1 MKTYLIKPGIRQAI
15 AKAGETDVAVAF
27 DGRAWKT
34 EYPAG
39 RPQLLVT
46 APGGRQTPVTVTEE
60 DGMIEGQVPAELL
73 SAPGAYV
80 YQFVW
85 TQGTTQQASNV
96 CDVIILASQL
106 ADTWAN
112 RRHTPEWAERIF
124 QAAEVI
130 EGAMDGAL
138 EARHTALSAAESAA
152 ESRDAAAASAER
164 AAEDAENAA
173 EDAQAAAAKLAEVNE
188 AGAAQTAA
196 IQLKGETTLASIPP
210 DYTALDNEVDDLKS
224 AFEEL
229 GDSVFAEIGE
239 DIEITRSRFIEKTTG
254 INTSNSK
261 RARTGLLDGHKSSV
275 AVGMSNPIYDFFV
288 SYYYENGDISDGT
301 GYIESSE
308 TVAGGSELIYIPSDA
323 KKIVVSFSRV
333 DRAVLTVDDTTA
345 IQAAL
350 SLYTLTDKT
359 LTILGAPADAKVVG
373 EKLTVLERGEK
384 TYTLTPGFTDGV
396 YVYKDNTLVTNSTYS
411 VSDYVDV
418 KPYSKIIM
426 NWYLPSDS
434 AYMVFLDESR
444 ENVVAFYNRSTTPAY
459 GSGEKT
465 IPIPEGAA
473 WFRTSQRTDNLS
485 SFSLSGTFPYIEKTK
500 ELLSATEPVEELPCS
515 TIIRDGGFCK
525 IFKTIGVV
533 GDSLSSGSM
542 HPPESGPSTGGEDEI
557 VVDKIWYSWIQQMA
571 RYTGSTAINFSVGGL
586 GARSLRFST
595 AAGATQIRANLQNS
609 ENMCNAYF
617 IAMGHNDKTY
627 MDNHSEYTIGSNAD
641 IDPSDK
647 DNNPDTY
654 CGNIGW
660 IISAIKQVAPGAKI
674 FIITMKA
681 KSAFGALNDALRT
694 IPEVFNTDENRTVYL
709 LDMET
714 YAPKIESS
722 WEYLNGHGSPQGY
735 LNYSWQI
742 SSYVDWYIRHY
753 QNEFK
758 LTAFF
763 Q

>member
-1 MKTYLIKPGIRQAI
+1 MA
-15 AKAGETDVAVAF
+15 DVAKIKLN
-27 DGRAWKT
+27 DET
-34 EYPAG
+34 Y
-39 RPQLLVT
+39 
-46 APGGRQTPVTVTEE
+46 
-60 DGMIEGQVPAELL
+60 
-73 SAPGAYV
+73 
-80 YQFVW
+80 
-85 TQGTTQQASNV
+85 NV
-96 CDVIILASQL
+96 KDA
-106 ADTWAN
+106 
-112 RRHTPEWAERIF
+112 
-124 QAAEVI
+124 
-130 EGAMDGAL
+130 
-138 EARHTALSAAESAA
+138 EARKPVDEEL
-152 ESRDAAAASAER
+152 
-164 AAEDAENAA
+164 
-173 EDAQAAAAKLAEVNE
+173 AKIRNE
-188 AGAAQTAA
+188 GSTQVSE
-196 IQLKGETTLASIPP
+196 IGLKGQEVLDSIPEE
-210 DYTALDNEVDDLKS
+210 YTELSGDVTDLKS
-224 AFEEL
+224 AIDEL
-229 GDSVFAEIGE
+229 GDSVLAKTDEAIA
-239 DIEITRSRFIEKTTG
+239 ITRSRFIAKSTG

-261 RARTGLLDGHKSSV
+261 YARTGLLDGNKSFV
-275 AVGMSNPIYDFFV
+275 AVGMSNPIYNFFV
-288 SYYYENGDISDGT
+288 AYYYENGNISDGT
-301 GYIESSE
+301 GYIKSSE
-308 TVAGGSELIYIPSDA
+308 TVVGGSELIYILSDA
-323 KKIVVSFSRV
+323 KKIVVSFNRV
-333 DRAVLTVDDTTA
+333 DGAVLTNDDTTA

-373 EKLTVLERGEK
+373 ERLTALESGEK

-444 ENVVAFYNRSTTPAY
+444 KNVVAFYNRSTTPAY
-459 GSGEKT
+459 ASGENT

-473 WFRTSQRTDNLS
+473 WFRTSQRTDHLS
-485 SFSLSGTFPYIEKTK
+485 SFALSGTFPYIEKTK
-500 ELLSATEPVEELPCS
+500 ELLSADEPVEELPCS
-515 TIIRDGGFCK
+515 TIIKDGGFCK

-542 HPPESGPSTGGEDEI
+542 HPPESGPSTGDESEI
-557 VVDKIWYSWIQQMA
+557 VVDKVWYSWIQQMA
-571 RYTGSTAINFSVGGL
+571 RYTGSTAINFSEGGL

-595 AAGATQIRANLQNS
+595 NAGAAQIRANLQNS

-660 IISAIKQVAPGAKI
+660 IISTIKQVAPGAKI
-674 FIITMKA
+674 FIITMKV
-681 KSAFGALNDALRT
+681 KSTFGALNDALRT
-694 IPEVFNTDENRTVYL
+694 IPEVFNTNGNRTVYL

-714 YAPKIESS
+714 YAPKLDSS